1 MAKTAL
7 KVKAARKPKF
17 AVRGYTR
24 CQRCGRPKA
33 VYRKFGLCRIC
44 LREMAHR
51 GELPGVTKSS
61 WWPHPPHERCRSPRA
76 TRRETTP
83 RRNTHTMT
91 MTDPI
96 ADMLTRLRNANQA
109 FHDEVTMPHSNIKQG
124 VAEIL
129 KQEGYIT
136 SFEVADPEEGQV
148 GKKLT
153 ITLKYGR
160 NRERSIAGVRRISKP
175 GLRVYA
181 KHTGLPKVLGGLGVA
196 IISTSQGLL
205 TDRQAN
211 QKGVGGEVLAY
222 VW

>member
-1 MAKTAL
+1 
-7 KVKAARKPKF
+7 
-17 AVRGYTR
+17 
-24 CQRCGRPKA
+24 
-33 VYRKFGLCRIC
+33 
-44 LREMAHR
+44 
-51 GELPGVTKSS
+51 
-61 WWPHPPHERCRSPRA
+61 
-76 TRRETTP
+76 
-83 RRNTHTMT
+83 MT

-109 FHDEVTMPHSNIKQG
+109 YHDAVSMPYSKLKQG

-129 KQEGYIT
+129 KQEGYIS
-136 SFEVADPEEGQV
+136 SFDVTDNENGVGQV
-148 GKKLT
+148 LT

-160 NRERSIAGVRRISKP
+160 NRERSLAGVRRISKP